1 MQNSIWGINGCQN
14 IIKTIW
20 VKLWKLVFYLT
31 FEICKYI
38 SSYLF
43 LRGGFVI
50 KMNRRVSY
58 ARWYREIF
66 HSIKRSQWISQQTSC
81 IFNISKNYLLGLEKG
96 ENNSALVW
104 VELSWGWA
112 WQYAL
117 YSTIN
122 RFVIVI
128 RTKVHLYSP

>member
-1 MQNSIWGINGCQN
+1 
-14 IIKTIW
+14 
-20 VKLWKLVFYLT
+20 
-31 FEICKYI
+31 
-38 SSYLF
+38 
-43 LRGGFVI
+43 
-50 KMNRRVSY
+50 MNRRVSY
-58 ARWYREIF
+58 TRWYREIF
-66 HSIKRSQWISQQTSC
+66 HSIKRSQLISQQTSC

-122 RFVIVI
+122 RFVIII
-128 RTKVHLYSP
+128 RTKVHLYSPYTMGVILDPIPYSLSFPVMLYFFCGWVCVCGGIHNPRKKNT

>member
-1 MQNSIWGINGCQN
+1 MKISILPN
-14 IIKTIW
+14 IWNLHNI
-20 VKLWKLVFYLT
+20 F
-31 FEICKYI
+31 CKYI

-43 LRGGFVI
+43 LRGRFVI

-122 RFVIVI
+122 TTAKTHLGVTSAFVWVEIEI
-128 RTKVHLYSP
+128 EIDT